1 MDFLKPEIQKYADE
15 HTSPENSVLRELN
28 EETTSSIPSPSM
40 LSGHMQGRI
49 LAMISR
55 MIKPKYILEIGTY
68 TGYSAI
74 CLSEGLQE
82 NGKLFTI
89 DINDKLEEINKRY
102 FKKAGV
108 TNKIEKLLGNA
119 LEIIPKLECNFD
131 LVFIDAD
138 KTNYSNYYDIVINKM
153 PSGGIILADNV
164 LWSGKILANEND
176 MDADTKALSEFNK
189 KIMSDDRVENILL
202 PVRDGLMVIRKK

>member
-1 MDFLKPEIQKYADE
+1 MDFLNPEIQKYSDE
-15 HTSPENSVLRELN
+15 HTSPESTVLRELN
-28 EETTSSIPSPSM
+28 EETHSSVKSPNM

-49 LAMISR
+49 LAMISK
-55 MIKPKYILEIGTY
+55 MLSPKYILEIGTY

-82 NGKLFTI
+82 GGRLVTI
-89 DINDKLEEINKRY
+89 DINSELDEINKRY

-108 TNKIEKLLGNA
+108 THKIEKFIGNA
-119 LEIIPKLECNFD
+119 LDIIPELNYSFD

-138 KTNYSNYYDIVINKM
+138 KTNYSNYYNLIIDKM
-153 PSGGIILADNV
+153 NSGGIILADNV
-164 LWSGKILANEND
+164 LWSGKILDVENT
-176 MDADTKALSEFNK
+176 MDDDTKALSDFNK

-202 PVRDGLMVIRKK
+202 PVRDGLMIIRKK

>member
-1 MDFLKPEIQKYADE
+1 MDFLNSEIQKYADE
-15 HTSPENSVLRELN
+15 HTTHESSVLRELN
-28 EETTSSIPSPSM
+28 EETTSSIPFPSM

-49 LAMISR
+49 LTMISR

-74 CLSEGLQE
+74 CLSEGLQDD
-82 NGKLFTI
+82 GKLFTI

-102 FKKAGV
+102 FEKAGV
-108 TNKIEKLLGNA
+108 TNKVEKILGNA
-119 LEIIPKLECNFD
+119 LEIIPELKYNFD

-153 PSGGIILADNV
+153 PAGGIILADNV
-164 LWSGKILANEND
+164 LWSGKILADEKD

-202 PVRDGLMVIRKK
+202 PVRDGLMIIRKK